1 METIALLVIAT
12 YSFLGIEQVSIEL
25 DNPFGTDPSDLPV
38 EEMAMNLYDDI
49 ALILY
54 ACDGL
59 EATKALRARLT
70 PITNRATT
78 CSLARRQAYSLE
90 DYVCLYLIHTHDRQT
105 A

>member
-38 EEMAMNLYDDI
+38 EEMAMRLYDYI
-49 ALILY
+49 ELILY

-59 EATKALRARLT
+59 EATKALRARLADAQQMEQQHT
-70 PITNRATT
+70 AWQDDKLTRLKIM
-78 CSLARRQAYSLE
+78 CAY
-90 DYVCLYLIHTHDRQT
+90 I
-105 A
+105 